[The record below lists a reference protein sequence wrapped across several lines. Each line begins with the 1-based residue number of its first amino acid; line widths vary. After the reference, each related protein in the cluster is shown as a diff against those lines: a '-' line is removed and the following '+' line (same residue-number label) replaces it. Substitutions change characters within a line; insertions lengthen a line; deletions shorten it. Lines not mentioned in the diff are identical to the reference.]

1 MHSVVLLALVTCLL
15 AVPGIGACLA
25 AFGPGEVSVLT
36 RAAAAFGL
44 GFAAAG
50 GCAFVLSSTHLFRLA
65 IFLPLWAVVSAVLWV
80 LALRRASLREQG
92 RALLTDIRGNAF
104 PLLVGGAVL
113 VAVLA
118 IRFPYLHYLG
128 GPHYVYYLNGVEI
141 ANAHGVPAST
151 LEYNQSW
158 PPATDKIFLDAFT
171 GVLVLFSQNPL
182 LGPGVLLWLSVLGSG
197 IGLWAAAW
205 ELGLRRTGGL
215 LPLLLLG
222 NGLIFNT
229 NMSNGFSEYR
239 AEDFGRAAA
248 FCALALGIVAI
259 REGGWRLAAAAGVV
273 LAAASGS
280 HLIAAVIV
288 VLMLTCVGLARLLY
302 DADWRARLATL
313 RNGLLVGGSAGV
325 LGVAI
330 RVFAGGSFGL
340 GGASNQASYAAVH
353 TPFDPTEY
361 LYYGLMVR
369 QDPPPAGGL
378 HPYLSA
384 RHLISGFLSSGLGV
398 YLPMWQVLLLL
409 AAGLAASLA
418 LFFFVKTDLRIVG
431 LAGFGV
437 FAGIIVVSLAFDYRY
452 HIFIDATF
460 GQRRLG
466 NYSSV
471 GFILVALAILEGLIL
486 LLERTPPPVLVA
498 GALIPVVFL
507 TAWLLPSSALSPSLR
522 AASHQRL
529 SLVNWIRTHTPCGAR
544 FLVNQRSEGTLA
556 SLTGRD
562 AVSEGMGPFLRP
574 DKLPYVINLML
585 GARSFYQNPQSHEAF
600 LHQYGITYVI
610 AARTGELIGYGGPEG
625 HANLPALR
633 TAPFLHQ
640 VYATRAVRV
649 FQVTG
654 ARAPAVTPLL
664 QGPYL
669 HCLTSPAHF

>member
-1 MHSVVLLALVTCLL
+1 MHSVLLLALVACLL
-15 AVPGIGACLA
+15 AVPGTGASLA
-25 AFGPGEVSVLT
+25 AFGPGEVSLPT

-50 GCAFVLSSTHLFRLA
+50 GCAFLLSSAHLFRLA
-65 IFLPLWAVVSAVLWV
+65 IFLPLWLVVSAALWV
-80 LALRRASLREQG
+80 LAVRRASLREQG
-92 RALLTDIRGNAF
+92 RALVADLRASPF
-104 PLLVGGAVL
+104 PLLLGAAVL
-113 VAVLA
+113 LAVLA

-171 GVLVLFSQNPL
+171 GVLVLFSQNYL
-182 LGPGVLLWLSVLGSG
+182 IGPGVLLWLSVLGCG
-197 IGLWAAAW
+197 LGLWAAAW

-215 LPLLLLG
+215 LPLLLLA
-222 NGLIFNT
+222 NGVIFNT
-229 NMSNGFSEYR
+229 NMSGGFSEYR
-239 AEDFGRAAA
+239 AEDFGRAVA

-259 REGGWRLAAAAGVV
+259 REGGWRLAVIAGVV

-280 HLIAAVIV
+280 HLIAAVVV
-288 VLMLTCVGLARLLY
+288 VLMLTCIGLARLLY
-302 DADWRARLATL
+302 DADWRARLVTL
-313 RNGLLVGGSAGV
+313 RRGLLVGGAAGV

-340 GGASNQASYAAVH
+340 GGASNQAAYAAIH
-353 TPFDPTEY
+353 KPFDPTEY
-361 LYYGLMVR
+361 LYYGNFVPL
-369 QDPPPAGGL
+369 DPPKPGGL

-384 RHLISGFLSSGLGV
+384 RQLISGFVTSGLGV
-398 YLPMWQVLLLL
+398 HLPMWQALLLL
-409 AAGLAASLA
+409 SAGLGASLV
-418 LFFFVKTDLRIVG
+418 LFFYVKTDLRIVG
-431 LAGFGV
+431 LVGFGI
-437 FAGIIVVSLAFDYRY
+437 FAGIVAVSLAFDYRY

-471 GFILVALAILEGLIL
+471 GFILVGLALLEGLIL
-486 LLERTPPPVLVA
+486 LLERATPPVLIA
-498 GALIPVVFL
+498 GATVPVVFL
-507 TAWLLPSSALSPSLR
+507 TAWLLPSSGLTHSLR
-522 AASHQRL
+522 AASQQRL
-529 SLVNWIRTHTPCGAR
+529 SLVNWIRTHTPCGAH

-556 SLTGRD
+556 TLTGRD
-562 AVSEGMGPFLRP
+562 AVSEGMGPFLRTG
-574 DKLPYVINLML
+574 KLPYVINLML
-585 GARSFYQNPQSHEAF
+585 GARGFYENPQAHEAF
-600 LHQYGITYVI
+600 LRQYDISYVI

-625 HANLPALR
+625 TANLPALKA
-633 TAPFLHQ
+633 APFLHQ

-649 FQVTG
+649 YQVTG
-654 ARAPAVTPLL
+654 ARAPAPTPLL

>member
-1 MHSVVLLALVTCLL
+1 MHSVVLLALVACLL
-15 AVPGIGACLA
+15 AVPGIGAALA
-25 AFGPGEVSVLT
+25 VFGPGEISVLT

-50 GCAFVLSSTHLFRLA
+50 GCAFVLSSAHLFRLA
-65 IFLPLWAVVSAVLWV
+65 IFLPLWAAVSAALWV
-80 LALRRASLREQG
+80 LAVRRAPLREQG
-92 RALLTDIRGNAF
+92 RALLTDLRGNAF
-104 PLLVGGAVL
+104 PLALGAAVLLAVL
-113 VAVLA
+113 VIHL
-118 IRFPYLHYLG
+118 PYLHYLG

-141 ANAHGVPAST
+141 ANAHGVPAAT

-182 LGPGVLLWLSVLGSG
+182 LAPGVLLWLSVLGCG

-229 NMSNGFSEYR
+229 NMSDGFSEYR
-239 AEDFGRAAA
+239 AEDFGRAVA

-259 REGGWRLAAAAGVV
+259 REGGWRLAVMAGIV

-280 HLIAAVIV
+280 HLIPALIV
-288 VLMLTCVGLARLLY
+288 VLALTCIGLARLLY
-302 DADWRARLATL
+302 DAGWRARLATL
-313 RNGLLVGGSAGV
+313 RSGLLVGGSAGV
-325 LGVAI
+325 LGLAI
-330 RVFAGGSFGL
+330 RVFAGGAFGL
-340 GGASNQASYAAVH
+340 GGASNQAGYAAIH

-361 LYYGLMVR
+361 LYYGHFVPR
-369 QDPPPAGGL
+369 DPASTGL
-378 HPYLSA
+378 HPYMSA
-384 RHLISGFLSSGLGV
+384 RHLFSGFLSSGLGI
-398 YLPMWQVLLLL
+398 YLSLWQALLLL

-418 LFFFVKTDLRIVG
+418 LFFYVRTDLRIAGLVG
-431 LAGFGV
+431 LGI
-437 FAGIIVVSLAFDYRY
+437 FAGIILVSLAFDYRY
-452 HIFIDATF
+452 HVFIDATF

-471 GFILVALAILEGLIL
+471 GFILVGLAVLEGLIL
-486 LLERTPPPVLVA
+486 LLERTPAPVLIA
-498 GALIPVVFL
+498 GAVLPVVFL
-507 TAWLLPSSALSPSLR
+507 TAWLLPSSGLSHSLR

-529 SLVNWIRTHTPCGAR
+529 SLVNWIRGHTPCGAR

-556 SLTGRD
+556 SLTGRN

-574 DKLPYVINLML
+574 DKLPYVISLML
-585 GARSFYQNPQSHEAF
+585 GARSFYQHPQANEAF
-600 LHQYGITYVI
+600 LRQYGITYVI
-610 AARTGELIGYGGPEG
+610 AVRTGELIGYGGPEG
-625 HANLPALR
+625 TANFRALR
-633 TAPFLHQ
+633 STPFLHL
-640 VYATRAVRV
+640 VYSTRVVRV

>member
-1 MHSVVLLALVTCLL
+1 MHSIVLLALVTCLL
-15 AVPGIGACLA
+15 AVPGTGACLA

-50 GCAFVLSSTHLFRLA
+50 GCAFLLSSTHLFRLA
-65 IFLPLWAVVSAVLWV
+65 IFLPLWAVVSVVLWV
-80 LALRRASLREQG
+80 LALRRAPLREQG

-104 PLLVGGAVL
+104 PLLLGAAVL

-118 IRFPYLHYLG
+118 IHFGFLYYVG

-171 GVLVLFSQNPL
+171 GVVVLFSQNPL
-182 LGPGVLLWLSVLGSG
+182 TGPGVLLWLSVLGCG

-215 LPLLLLG
+215 LPLLLVG

-229 NMSNGFSEYR
+229 NMSGGFSEYR
-239 AEDFGRAAA
+239 AEDFGRAVA

-259 REGGWRLAAAAGVV
+259 REGGWRTAVVAGVV

-280 HLIAAVIV
+280 HLIPAVIV
-288 VLMLTCVGLARLLY
+288 VLALTCVGLARLLY

-313 RNGLLVGGSAGV
+313 RSGLMVGGSAAV
-325 LGVAI
+325 LGLAI
-330 RVFAGGSFGL
+330 RVFAGGAFGL
-340 GGASNQASYAAVH
+340 GGASNQASYAAIR

-361 LYYGLMVR
+361 LYYGHFVPR
-369 QDPPPAGGL
+369 DPSGSGGL
-378 HPYLSA
+378 HPYLPV
-384 RHLISGFLSSGLGV
+384 RNLISGFLTSGLGI
-398 YLPMWQVLLLL
+398 QVPLWEALLLVGV
-409 AAGLAASLA
+409 GLAASLA
-418 LFFFVKTDLRIVG
+418 LFFLVKTDLRIVG
-431 LAGFGV
+431 LAGLGI

-471 GFILVALAILEGLIL
+471 GFILVALALLEGLIL
-486 LLERTPPPVLVA
+486 LLERTPAPVLIA
-498 GALIPVVFL
+498 GVTVPVVFL
-507 TAWLLPSSALSPSLR
+507 TAWLLPSSGLTHSLR
-522 AASHQRL
+522 AASQHRL

-544 FLVNQRSEGTLA
+544 FVVNQRSEGTLA
-556 SLTGRD
+556 SLTGRN

-585 GARSFYQNPQSHEAF
+585 GARSFYQQPQTHEAF
-600 LHQYGITYVI
+600 LRQYGITYVI
-610 AARTGELIGYGGPEG
+610 VARTGDLIGYGGPEG
-625 HANLPALR
+625 HANMRGLR
-633 TAPFLHQ
+633 STPFLHQ
-640 VYATRAVRV
+640 VYANKGVRV

-654 ARAPAVTPLL
+654 ARAPAPTPLL